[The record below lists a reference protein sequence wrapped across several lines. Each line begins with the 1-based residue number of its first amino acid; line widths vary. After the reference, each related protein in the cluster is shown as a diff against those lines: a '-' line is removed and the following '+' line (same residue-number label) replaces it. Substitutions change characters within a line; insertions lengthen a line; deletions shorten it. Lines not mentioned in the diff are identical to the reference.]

1 MVASIAG
8 DVATFW
14 ASAGK
19 GNEELQCRECDA
31 FLEFATN
38 SEQRRQTNRSCSATM
53 LKETLQKKTTR
64 AFRVRWDHYVVGAM
78 RSGMGQH
85 FLKDRLNVRQADE
98 VVMVETAAVMLEAA
112 AVEREAVTAT
122 KKTMKASA
130 VARRPV
136 RADFDNNEGGCD
148 SKEGGCDEG
157 AQMPKRKGEGGD
169 TKGGGCDK
177 AEGGCA

>member
-1 MVASIAG
+1 MKHLSWRTSSNEGRAGPTVASIAG

-19 GNEELQCRECDA
+19 GNEELHCQECDA

-53 LKETLQKKTTR
+53 LKETLQKKTPR

-98 VVMVETAAVMLEAA
+98 VVMMETAAVMLEAA
-112 AVEREAVTAT
+112 AVEREAATAT
-122 KKTMKASA
+122 KKMMKASA
-130 VARRPV
+130 VSMRPV
-136 RADFDNNEGGCD
+136 VGRWLEAHAGEHMNISGVG
-148 SKEGGCDEG
+148 KES
-157 AQMPKRKGEGGD
+157 RF
-169 TKGGGCDK
+169 
-177 AEGGCA
+177 